1 MKLLG
6 SRKVS
11 TSSET
16 TGSQRL
22 IKYNSKTIA
31 KGRHNQISYIKWNK
45 HNIYTIH
52 TTAIAQPSNMATNA

>member
-1 MKLLG
+1 MIKALG

-22 IKYNSKTIA
+22 IKYNPKTIA
-31 KGRHNQISYIKWNK
+31 TGRLIELV
-45 HNIYTIH
+45 T
-52 TTAIAQPSNMATNA
+52 